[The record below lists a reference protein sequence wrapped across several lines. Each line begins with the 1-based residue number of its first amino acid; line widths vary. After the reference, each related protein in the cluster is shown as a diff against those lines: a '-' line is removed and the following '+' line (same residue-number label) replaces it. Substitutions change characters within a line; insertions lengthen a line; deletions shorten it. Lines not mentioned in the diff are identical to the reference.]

1 MAERPQTGAAGG
13 TGGDTPGDLRVELVL
28 YVSPNSGACLRAAN
42 HVRQLLA
49 AFEPTQVRFEVRDLS
64 RNISSAEEDHVIF
77 TPTLV
82 KRRPDPPAWFV
93 GDRLDRDMLS
103 ALLVSW
109 GVEKSR

>member
-1 MAERPQTGAAGG
+1 MAERSQPRVAGG
-13 TGGDTPGDLRVELVL
+13 STDDIQGDPRVDLVL

-42 HVRQLLA
+42 HIRQLLA
-49 AFEPTQVRFEVRDLS
+49 MFKPTQVRFEVRDLS
-64 RNISSAEEDHVIF
+64 QSVSTAEEDHVIF

-109 GVEKSR
+109 GVEKSE